1 MIFTPNDLKKAA
13 SAAMAEL
20 SSRLSGRQGGVAT
33 YFDIF
38 LWKLLNR
45 LEVSES
51 LHGWNVNP
59 QELSRVT
66 KVLQRLR
73 LRASSTDT
81 ARLVEELRWLAT
93 YLESRREGR
102 FVPYEA
108 RRRGDDARGQSDI
121 RSPERMMSQ
130 GQAACLTWKGS
141 PLFKTVFDFA
151 ILPMLLWE
159 LRPASVFEIG
169 SGTGASARWIA
180 DIMDSF
186 GVTGQV
192 YSTDINPVSEPHA
205 GVHFL
210 TGDSRSPTTLFGAD
224 LLRSAPRPYLVIEDA
239 HINVRNVFLY
249 IDDFLIKGDYFFI
262 EDSLLKADDL
272 NTFLSERPHRYVVDT
287 RYTDFFGRNATSAIN
302 SILVRV

>member
-1 MIFTPNDLKKAA
+1 MIFTPDELKRAA
-13 SAAMAEL
+13 SAEKAEIE
-20 SSRLSGRQGGVAT
+20 SRVRGRQGGVAT

-38 LWKLLNR
+38 LGKFLNR

-51 LHGWNVNP
+51 LHGWNANP
-59 QELSRVT
+59 QESSR
-66 KVLQRLR
+66 
-73 LRASSTDT
+73 SDT
-81 ARLVEELRWLAT
+81 ARAVAELQWLAT
-93 YLESRREGR
+93 YLENRKQGR
-102 FVPYEA
+102 FVPYDA
-108 RRRGDDARGQSDI
+108 RRRGDDAGGQSGI

-130 GQAACLTWKGS
+130 GTAACLTWKGS

-180 DIMDSF
+180 DIIGSF
-186 GVTGQV
+186 GFNSQV
-192 YSTDINPVSEPHA
+192 YSTDIKPVSEPYA

-210 TGDSRSPTTLFGAD
+210 TGDSRSPETLFGAD

-239 HINVRNVFLY
+239 HINVHDVFVY
-249 IDDFLIKGDYFFI
+249 IDEFLIKGDYFFI

-287 RYTDFFGRNATSAIN
+287 HYTDFFGRNATSAVN